1 MREWKVI
8 VLNNKSAHDWQ
19 VLDMINA
26 PTRDEAIEKWK
37 LENPRKDQTLRE
49 LNMRITALM
58 EGGGI

>member
-8 VLNNKSAHDWQ
+8 VLSTNNPQDWQ
-19 VLDMINA
+19 VLDMVNA
-26 PTRDEAIEKWK
+26 PTRDEAIEKWR
-37 LENPRKDQTLRE
+37 LEKPRKDRTLDE